1 VPTSD
6 LQRLLYLLRCL
17 QQRDLHSQIQAVRR
31 WTVTAATGGV
41 PMNEKHSWLYLPET
55 DIDRDALYLI
65 ACSYVWKR
73 GGDIEAGWE
82 LVRSL
87 GEPQPLLQTIAEV
100 GLVKAGVRSIALL
113 ETALTSGQLHFDV
126 CTSQR

>member
-1 VPTSD
+1 
-6 LQRLLYLLRCL
+6 
-17 QQRDLHSQIQAVRR
+17 
-31 WTVTAATGGV
+31 
-41 PMNEKHSWLYLPET
+41 MKEKKSWLYFPET
-55 DIDRDALYLI
+55 DIDRDVLYLI

-87 GEPQPLLQTIAEV
+87 AKPQPLLQTIAEV

-113 ETALTSGQLHFDV
+113 ETALTTGELHFEDGGP
-126 CTSQR
+126 CLQKLLLAALPDSPECCSSNHQN

>member
-1 VPTSD
+1 
-6 LQRLLYLLRCL
+6 
-17 QQRDLHSQIQAVRR
+17 
-31 WTVTAATGGV
+31 
-41 PMNEKHSWLYLPET
+41 MKEKHSWLYLPET

-73 GGDIEAGWE
+73 GVDIEAGWE

-87 GEPQPLLQTIAEV
+87 AKPQPLLQTIAEV

-113 ETALTSGQLHFDV
+113 ETALTSGQLRFEDGGP
-126 CTSQR
+126 CLQKLLLAALPDWPECCRSNYQN

>member
-1 VPTSD
+1 M
-6 LQRLLYLLRCL
+6 
-17 QQRDLHSQIQAVRR
+17 
-31 WTVTAATGGV
+31 TAATGGM
-41 PMNEKHSWLYLPET
+41 PMNEKRSWMYLPET

-87 GEPQPLLQTIAEV
+87 AKPQPFLKTIAEV

-113 ETALTSGQLHFDV
+113 ETALTSGQLQFEDGGPCLQKLLNLLDAYTAAGV
-126 CTSQR
+126 ESASD